1 MKAVYFDYNATTPV
15 EPSVLE
21 QMLPWFTEHF
31 GNASSKSHAY
41 GWEAEF
47 AVKQARKQ
55 LGELLNCSPEQLT
68 FCSGATEAINLAI
81 RGLAASWQH
90 KKRHII
96 TWKTEHKAVLDT
108 LQQLEK
114 NGFEITYLEVDANG
128 QANIQQLRDNVND
141 KSLLVCGMLANNE
154 TGVIFPIRELA
165 AVAHTA
171 GAYFLCD
178 ITQAP
183 GKIPI
188 DVNALGADLIVG
200 SAHKFYGPK
209 GIGFLYLSSGRGAPK
224 LQAQLTGGGHENGL
238 RSGTLNVPGIVGLGA
253 AARLAKENE
262 AKWFEQLSQH
272 QRDFEKLLLDHIPEA
287 KIMGANTNRLPNT
300 TNLFIAHCPAAALIK
315 QLRGYALATGSACS
329 SALASPSHVLTAYG
343 LSDQEAA
350 CCLRIS
356 TGIHTTWEEL
366 ESFAH
371 VLSTLVSAER
381 EQQPSWKYR

>member
-1 MKAVYFDYNATTPV
+1 MKTVYFDYNATTPV
-15 EPSVLE
+15 EPTVLE
-21 QMLPWFTEHF
+21 QMLPWFTERF

-41 GWEAEF
+41 GWEADF
-47 AVKQARKQ
+47 AIKQARNQ
-55 LGELLNCSPEQLT
+55 LGQLLNCPPEQLT

-81 RGLAASWQH
+81 RGLAESWKH
-90 KKRHII
+90 KKRHLI

-108 LQQLEK
+108 LKQLEK
-114 NGFEITYLEVDANG
+114 NGFEVTYLEVDENG
-128 QANIQQLRDNVND
+128 LPALQQLRESLKDN
-141 KSLLVCGMLANNE
+141 SLLVCGMLANNE

-165 AVAHTA
+165 AAAHEA

-183 GKIPI
+183 GKIPVDLI
-188 DVNALGADLIVG
+188 SLGADLVVG

-209 GIGFLYLSSGRGAPK
+209 GVGFLYLSSGRGAPK

-253 AARLAKENE
+253 AASLAAQNQT
-262 AKWFEQLSQH
+262 KWFEQLSQH
-272 QRDFEKLLLDHIPEA
+272 QRDFEKLLLNRIPEA
-287 KIMGANTNRLPNT
+287 QIMGGKASRLPNT

-350 CCLRIS
+350 CCIRIS
-356 TGIHTTWEEL
+356 TGIHTSWEEL
-366 ESFAH
+366 ETFAQD
-371 VLSTLVSAER
+371 LSTLVAAER
-381 EQQPSWKYR
+381 EQQPAWKYR